1 VKRSPLTRRTPL
13 RAKPKATKR
22 RPVSAASPQQRA
34 KIRESVSIVSAE
46 GPCDGA
52 HLVSRAQGGC
62 DHPDCV
68 IPLTR
73 AEHRAFD
80 LGELDILPYLIA
92 QNCWVE
98 LAHAVLEHHYDP
110 ISLVER
116 CTGERWSPVGSVAA

>member
-1 VKRSPLTRRTPL
+1 
-13 RAKPKATKR
+13 
-22 RPVSAASPQQRA
+22 
-34 KIRESVSIVSAE
+34 
-46 GPCDGA
+46 
-52 HLVSRAQGGC
+52 
-62 DHPDCV
+62 V

-116 CTGERWSPVGSVAA
+116 CTGERWMPVGSVAA